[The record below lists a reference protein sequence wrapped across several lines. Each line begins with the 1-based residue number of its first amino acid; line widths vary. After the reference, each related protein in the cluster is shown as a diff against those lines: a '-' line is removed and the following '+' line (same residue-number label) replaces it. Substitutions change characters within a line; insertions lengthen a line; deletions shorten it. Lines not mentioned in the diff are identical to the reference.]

1 MEGFLWLIVFA
12 AIYLFPTLIAWRR
25 RHASVM
31 AIALVNILLGWSL
44 IGWLWALI
52 WSLTG
57 NTRAIAR

>member
-1 MEGFLWLIVFA
+1 MEGLFALIVIA
-12 AIYLFPTLIAWRR
+12 AIYLFPTFIAWRR

-31 AIALVNILLGWSL
+31 AIALVNILLGWTA

-57 NTRAIAR
+57 NVRAVAR